1 MWVTVYISQKS
12 EDAEKIKACLESSD
26 IAVKFKRSEG
36 EDNGESCYEI
46 LVPSREVAEAHELI
60 LDAEL

>member
-12 EDAEKIKACLESSD
+12 EDAEMIKACLENAE
-26 IAVKFKRSEG
+26 IAVKYKRSRG
-36 EDNGESCYEI
+36 EENGESCFEI
-46 LVPSREVAEAHELI
+46 LVPSREVAEAHGLI